1 MKKNDKARSLILKGI
16 SLHLKG
22 VSLNKIND
30 YYNSC
35 FKKHSFTKKDI
46 SFVTY
51 FTNVSI
57 RHRGQIEKIIKNYI
71 KKNPP
76 KNVYEIKAGLI
87 FGVAQIFFS
96 EIPSYASVDSTV
108 NLFKNKI
115 KKWRGFANAVLRK
128 INEEKKDLLKFKDNL
143 TLSIPEWLYK
153 DWKNQYGENNT
164 IKLLKTFQD
173 EPCIDLRVKSK
184 IDYWVKVLGGIKFSD
199 LTVRL
204 FYKGKIENIKGY
216 QEGSWWVQDI
226 AAQLPV
232 KLMGKIKNKKIL
244 DLCAAPGGKTLQML
258 NQGAFVRAIDI
269 SKARTEILKKNIKR
283 IKIYKNL
290 EIKCDDLM
298 TLNEEEIYDVV
309 LLDAPCSGTG
319 TFRKNPDVVWLKKKS
334 DVIKN
339 SKNQKQLIVK
349 ALSFVKKGGFLIYSN
364 CSLQYEEGEYLIDE
378 LVKKNI
384 IKIDKIDEKEIS
396 DYPREIINKGLIRTL
411 PYMYNGG
418 MDGFFIARIKK

>member
-71 KKNPP
+71 KKNLP

-108 NLFKNKI
+108 NLFENKI

-269 SKARTEILKKNIKR
+269 SKEIGR
-283 IKIYKNL
+283 AH
-290 EIKCDDLM
+290 
-298 TLNEEEIYDVV
+298 V
-309 LLDAPCSGTG
+309 
-319 TFRKNPDVVWLKKKS
+319 
-334 DVIKN
+334 
-339 SKNQKQLIVK
+339 
-349 ALSFVKKGGFLIYSN
+349 
-364 CSLQYEEGEYLIDE
+364 
-378 LVKKNI
+378 
-384 IKIDKIDEKEIS
+384 
-396 DYPREIINKGLIRTL
+396 
-411 PYMYNGG
+411 
-418 MDGFFIARIKK
+418 